1 MEFLSFCETIRF
13 WEILC
18 SRVKKCQE
26 VEYGRS
32 CVNHAK
38 HICTIVR
45 SLDRTPPYHTPTHDD
60 FYVSSDIASN
70 ETNDNR
76 CNKTCEPTRSDSKIG
91 QGNLIKCYVHRIETD
106 HTSGNCM
113 CPKCNA
119 TFCFKREVKGRPAH
133 KLIIDRVRI
142 VRAKHGDC

>member
-1 MEFLSFCETIRF
+1 M
-13 WEILC
+13 
-18 SRVKKCQE
+18 KKCRE

-32 CVNHAK
+32 CVNRAR

-45 SLDRTPPYHTPTHDD
+45 SLDRTQPHHTDTHTMIFTYRPISRRTKQTIID
-60 FYVSSDIASN
+60 VI
-70 ETNDNR
+70 
-76 CNKTCEPTRSDSKIG
+76 KHVKPTRSDSKIG

-106 HTSGNCM
+106 HTSGNCT
-113 CPKCNA
+113 CPKCNS

-142 VRAKHGDC
+142 VRAKHGDY

>member
-1 MEFLSFCETIRF
+1 MPRGRIWKVMCKSCQTHLYNCTFIWIELNLITHTHTMIFTYRPI
-13 WEILC
+13 
-18 SRVKKCQE
+18 SRRK
-26 VEYGRS
+26 R
-32 CVNHAK
+32 
-38 HICTIVR
+38 
-45 SLDRTPPYHTPTHDD
+45 
-60 FYVSSDIASN
+60 
-70 ETNDNR
+70 NDNR

-106 HTSGNCM
+106 HTSGNCT